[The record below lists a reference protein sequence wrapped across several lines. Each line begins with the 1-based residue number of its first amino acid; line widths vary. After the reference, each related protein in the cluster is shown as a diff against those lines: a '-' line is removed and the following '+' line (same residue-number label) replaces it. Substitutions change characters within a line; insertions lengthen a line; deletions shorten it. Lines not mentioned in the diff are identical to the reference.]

1 MFVSCLCN
9 VSPEKPV
16 EPVALSSDSEQ
27 EAESSPDT
35 DAESGSNTN
44 VEPVS
49 DTDTDSGSDTDA
61 VSSQCDVDSQPDY
74 SSDE

>member
-1 MFVSCLCN
+1 MS
-9 VSPEKPV
+9 
-16 EPVALSSDSEQ
+16 
-27 EAESSPDT
+27 ESSPDT

-44 VEPVS
+44 VKPVS
-49 DTDTDSGSDTDA
+49 DTDADSGSDTDA